1 MTGHAAG
8 QTMAFCVLAFSQMLR
23 AFNQRSNTEPIWV
36 RAENLNPWL
45 VVSFLA
51 SAALMLCILLVPALQ
66 TAFQLTTLSVL
77 QWMIVVALSVLS
89 IVQMEVMKV
98 LRRGK

>member
-1 MTGHAAG
+1 M
-8 QTMAFCVLAFSQMLR
+8 
-23 AFNQRSNTEPIWV
+23 
-36 RAENLNPWL
+36 L

-66 TAFQLTTLSVL
+66 AAFQLTALSAL